1 METDVIRYDALLGFQ
16 YGYINLQETI
26 RRTSALVVKLD
37 QAVGLSFMLDEAEK
51 DTQALEVLERAY
63 KRFNE
68 VSEEERDLRYKVSS
82 LGNTEALAD
91 ILGSLSKQYDEL
103 DNLKRLDAI
112 YTARQLSCVGA
123 EKYIE
128 TCNRELEEAQE
139 ELQAAWEVAGGVC
152 PLCGSEVK
160 ENCTH

>member
-1 METDVIRYDALLGFQ
+1 
-16 YGYINLQETI
+16 
-26 RRTSALVVKLD
+26 
-37 QAVGLSFMLDEAEK
+37 MLDHN
-51 DTQALEVLERAY
+51 T
-63 KRFNE
+63 
-68 VSEEERDLRYKVSS
+68 S

-123 EKYIE
+123 ERHIE

-139 ELQAAWEVAGGVC
+139 ELQTAWEAAGGVC

>member
-1 METDVIRYDALLGFQ
+1 
-16 YGYINLQETI
+16 
-26 RRTSALVVKLD
+26 
-37 QAVGLSFMLDEAEK
+37 MLDEAEK
-51 DTQALEVLERAY
+51 DTQALEALERAY

-91 ILGSLSKQYDEL
+91 ILGSISKQYDEL
-103 DNLKRLDAI
+103 DNLKKLNAVSQ
-112 YTARQLSCVGA
+112 TRQLSYEAAGRYV
-123 EKYIE
+123 EK
-128 TCNRELEEAQE
+128 CNRELKEAQE
-139 ELQAAWEVAGGVC
+139 ELQAAWEAAGGVC